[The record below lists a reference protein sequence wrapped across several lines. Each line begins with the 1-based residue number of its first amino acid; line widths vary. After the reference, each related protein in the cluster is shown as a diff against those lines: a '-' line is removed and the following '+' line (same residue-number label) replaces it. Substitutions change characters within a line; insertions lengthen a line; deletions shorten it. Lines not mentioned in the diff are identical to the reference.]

1 VLGLTPD
8 VVQSFV
14 AKSSREARANAE
26 RVIQEGLRTTIGT
39 QFTQAEGEAFL
50 ARSYDQRA
58 PQADNARRL
67 KAIVTQMTESA
78 KDREAMLK
86 YVQGKGDGSL
96 RGYTGR
102 IPSIQDF
109 YDAIEEKAPSSETPP
124 SAPVVTNP
132 AKAAAVNAAVEKYK
146 SK

>member
-1 VLGLTPD
+1 M
-8 VVQSFV
+8 
-14 AKSSREARANAE
+14 
-26 RVIQEGLRTTIGT
+26 I
-39 QFTQAEGEAFL
+39 
-50 ARSYDQRA
+50 
-58 PQADNARRL
+58 
-67 KAIVTQMTESA
+67 ESA